1 MTVGTTPYHSTLR
14 TGRAGF
20 AQLLLAEWTKF
31 RTVRGWAV
39 GTVAAALVMVLVGLV
54 TEALSH
60 NNGCLGPP
68 GQACPAVPSGPDGEL
83 VDDQFY
89 FAHQPLQ
96 GDGSITVR
104 LTSLTG
110 LDTYPADHPNE
121 IVPRVMPWA
130 KAGVIIKETT
140 RQGSH
145 YTAVMVTGN
154 HGVRMQYD
162 YIHDTAG
169 SPVGLSAASPR
180 WLRLTRSGNTLTGYE
195 SADGAHWTR
204 IGAANLA
211 GLPATVQ
218 VGLFVASPSDC
229 QVSPG
234 VAGGFTCRLTQAT
247 GTFDDV
253 SLEGSAPGGVWS
265 HDVVG
270 GHGNQAVD
278 LGGFGFKESGGT
290 FIIAGTGDIAPVVMN
305 GGGRRIEDT
314 LRGTF
319 AALIVVIVV
328 ASMFMTAEY
337 RRGLIR
343 TTLAASPRRGRV
355 LAAKA
360 IVIAS
365 VTFVAGL
372 AAAAVAVPVGELL
385 LRANGWYIF
394 PLTSLTEVRVM
405 VGTAAL
411 LAVVAV
417 LALAV
422 GTMFRRS
429 AEAVTALIGMI
440 VVPYVLA
447 FASPLPVGV
456 SEWLLRIT
464 PAAGFAIQ
472 QSVPRYTQVSA
483 ALLTTMNDFYPLE
496 PWAGFAVLCAYTVLA
511 LGLAT
516 ILLRRRDA

>member
-1 MTVGTTPYHSTLR
+1 
-14 TGRAGF
+14 
-20 AQLLLAEWTKF
+20 
-31 RTVRGWAV
+31 
-39 GTVAAALVMVLVGLV
+39 
-54 TEALSH
+54 
-60 NNGCLGPP
+60 
-68 GQACPAVPSGPDGEL
+68 L
-83 VDDQFY
+83 VDDQLY
-89 FAHQPLQ
+89 FAHQSLQ

-110 LDTYPADHPNE
+110 LDTYPPDHPNE
-121 IVPRVMPWA
+121 IVRRVMPWA
-130 KAGVIIKETT
+130 KAGIIIKETT
-140 RQGSH
+140 RQGSP
-145 YTAVMVTGN
+145 YAAVMVTGS

-162 YIHDTAG
+162 YIYDTAG

-180 WLRLTRSGNTLTGYE
+180 WLRLTRSGDTLTGYE

-204 IGAANLA
+204 IGAAYLA

-247 GTFDDV
+247 AAFDRV
-253 SLEGSAPGGVWS
+253 SLQGQGTGGAWAR
-265 HDVVG
+265 DNIG
-270 GHGNQAVD
+270 GTQGGPALGQ
-278 LGGFGFKESGGT
+278 GGFEESGGSLT
-290 FIIAGTGDIAPVVMN
+290 VSGAGDIAPVVMN

-328 ASMFMTAEY
+328 ASMFMTTEY
-337 RRGLIR
+337 RRGMIR

-372 AAAAVAVPVGELL
+372 AAAAVAVPVGEWL

-394 PLTSLTEVRVM
+394 PLTSLTEVRVV

-417 LALAV
+417 LALAIA
-422 GTMFRRS
+422 TMFRRS

-472 QSVPRYTQVSA
+472 QSLPRYPQVSA
-483 ALLTTMNDFYPLE
+483 ALLTPMNDFYPLE

-516 ILLRRRDA
+516 FLLRRRDA